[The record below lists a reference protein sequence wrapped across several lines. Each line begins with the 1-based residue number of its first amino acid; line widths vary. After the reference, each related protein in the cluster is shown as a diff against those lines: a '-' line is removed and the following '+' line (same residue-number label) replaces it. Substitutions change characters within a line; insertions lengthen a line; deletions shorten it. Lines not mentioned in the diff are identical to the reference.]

1 MPDMTVPKQEIKML
15 KYNQL
20 KCRPGYTSDDMI
32 RALSDKLHIS
42 RESITK
48 IKILKESL
56 DARKKTDI
64 FYSLS
69 VAFEVS
75 NEKQLL
81 YKAGKRDANLSVYR
95 EIPFELPVCQT
106 DHMKKRPVIVGA
118 GPAGLFCAYYL
129 ALANLRPILLERGRP
144 VEERKKDVETF
155 WETGVLDTTSNVQFG
170 EGGAG
175 TFSDGKLN
183 TLNKDPF
190 GYQKEVFRLFVEM
203 GAKPEIQYQQKP
215 HVGTDA
221 LFQIVRNLR
230 NAIRAKG
237 GDIYFESQMTDIFFT
252 DCTDD
257 SYNRKVCG
265 IEINHKDR
273 IDTDHIIL
281 AIGHSARDTFHM
293 LNDHRIPMEAKS
305 FAVGYRV
312 QHLQKDMDKA
322 QFGEQNV
329 GLFPSAAY
337 KVTAQSQNK
346 RGVYSFCMCP
356 GGYVVNAS
364 SEKNRLCVNGMSY
377 SDRAGD
383 NANSAIIISVS
394 PDDYPD
400 EGPLSGVKY
409 QEMIEEKAYQV
420 SDGRIPIQRYADYK
434 ADRISTGFGSIRPQV
449 KGLYSFGNLRNI
461 YSQEIEQAFMDGMS
475 SFGRKIKGF
484 DADDVLITG
493 VEPRTSSPVRIH
505 RDKDLQ
511 SITIKG
517 LYPCGEGAGYAGGIT
532 SAACDGLK
540 IALKIITSL
549 GDKT

>member
-1 MPDMTVPKQEIKML
+1 ML

-20 KCRPGYTSDDMI
+20 KCRPGYTSDDVI

-69 VAFEVS
+69 VAFEVP
-75 NEKQLL
+75 NEQQLL
-81 YKAGKRDANLSVYR
+81 HKVGKRDSNLSVYK

-144 VEERKKDVETF
+144 VEDRKKDVETF

-230 NAIRAKG
+230 TAIRAKG

-257 SYNRKVCG
+257 PYN
-265 IEINHKDR
+265 
-273 IDTDHIIL
+273 
-281 AIGHSARDTFHM
+281 
-293 LNDHRIPMEAKS
+293 
-305 FAVGYRV
+305 
-312 QHLQKDMDKA
+312 
-322 QFGEQNV
+322 
-329 GLFPSAAY
+329 
-337 KVTAQSQNK
+337 
-346 RGVYSFCMCP
+346 
-356 GGYVVNAS
+356 
-364 SEKNRLCVNGMSY
+364 
-377 SDRAGD
+377 
-383 NANSAIIISVS
+383 
-394 PDDYPD
+394 
-400 EGPLSGVKY
+400 
-409 QEMIEEKAYQV
+409 
-420 SDGRIPIQRYADYK
+420 
-434 ADRISTGFGSIRPQV
+434 
-449 KGLYSFGNLRNI
+449 
-461 YSQEIEQAFMDGMS
+461 
-475 SFGRKIKGF
+475 
-484 DADDVLITG
+484 
-493 VEPRTSSPVRIH
+493 
-505 RDKDLQ
+505 
-511 SITIKG
+511 
-517 LYPCGEGAGYAGGIT
+517 
-532 SAACDGLK
+532 
-540 IALKIITSL
+540 
-549 GDKT
+549 

>member
-1 MPDMTVPKQEIKML
+1 MAEQEIKML

-20 KCRPGYTSDDMI
+20 KCRAGYGSDDII

-42 RESITK
+42 RESISH

-69 VAFEVS
+69 VAFEVPS
-75 NEKQLL
+75 EQHLL
-81 YKAGKRDANLSVYR
+81 HKAGKKASNLSIYR
-95 EIPFELPVCQT
+95 EVPFQLPVCNA
-106 DHMKKRPVIVGA
+106 DHMNRRPVIIGA

-129 ALANLRPILLERGRP
+129 ALANLKPILLERGRP
-144 VEERKKDVETF
+144 VESRQKDVETF
-155 WETGVLDTTSNVQFG
+155 WQTGVLDTSSNVQFG

-230 NAIRAKG
+230 NAIKAKG
-237 GDIYFESQMTDIFFT
+237 GDIYFESQVTDIFFT
-252 DCTDD
+252 DCKTEP
-257 SYNRKVCG
+257 YQKRVCG
-265 IEINHKDR
+265 VEVNHKDR

-281 AIGHSARDTFHM
+281 AIGHSARDTFRM
-293 LNDHRIPMEAKS
+293 LYGHQIPMEAKS

-312 QHLQKDMDKA
+312 QHLQKDIDVA
-322 QFGEQNV
+322 QYGLQNI
-329 GLFPSAAY
+329 GLFPTAAY
-337 KVTAQSQNK
+337 KLTAQSQNK

-364 SEKNRLCVNGMSY
+364 SQEQRLCVNGMSY
-377 SDRAGD
+377 SDRGGA
-383 NANSAIIISVS
+383 NANSAIIVSVS

-400 EGPLSGVKY
+400 KGPLAGIKY
-409 QEMIEEKAYQV
+409 QEAIEEKAYQV
-420 SDGRIPIQRYADYK
+420 CNGKIPIQCYADYK
-434 ADRISTGFGSIRPQV
+434 ADRISTGFGSITPQI
-449 KGLYSFGNLRNI
+449 KGQYSFGNLRNI
-461 YSQEIEQAFMDGMS
+461 YSQEIEQAFMDGMKA
-475 SFGRKIKGF
+475 FGQKIKGF

-493 VEPRTSSPVRIH
+493 VEPRTSSPVRIQ
-505 RDKDLQ
+505 RNAELQ
-511 SITIKG
+511 SLTIKG

-549 GDKT
+549 GDKI